1 MRLIARAEY
10 GTKSI
15 KADLIPGNMK
25 SDNSGPVTSY
35 KSFVLRNGG
44 NDNGFSKMRDPV
56 LQSLVA
62 DRAFDTQASAPCVV
76 FVDGEYWGL
85 YAITEDY
92 SDKYIETNYGIDNKN
107 VVIVKCGRIDEG
119 TAEDIT
125 LYEDMYNF
133 ITQNDM
139 TDEKLC

>member
-1 MRLIARAEY
+1 MKGASTRTYLQKSMRLIARAEY

-15 KADLIPGNMK
+15 KADLIPDNMK
-25 SDNSGPVTSY
+25 SDDSGPITSY

-92 SDKYIETNYGIDNKN
+92 SDKYIEANYGIDNK
-107 VVIVKCGRIDEG
+107 KCCNCKVWQD
-119 TAEDIT
+119 
-125 LYEDMYNF
+125 
-133 ITQNDM
+133 
-139 TDEKLC
+139 